1 MSDHAGARVRFQ
13 APRLRN
19 ANFAAFSLQTAITK
33 EEPMKNFLRL
43 DGRSIL
49 SVPYMYIDHKDY
61 LADSLLTQNHVSV
74 RFGSEFSRDNSPY
87 HIIICKVRKKDTAE
101 FEKSMEL
108 LCNKMLLFGHNDYM
122 EFCNGIMETLEP
134 VSYTHLTLPTKRIV

>member
-1 MSDHAGARVRFQ
+1 
-13 APRLRN
+13 
-19 ANFAAFSLQTAITK
+19 
-33 EEPMKNFLRL
+33 MKNFLRL

-74 RFGSEFSRDNSPY
+74 RFGSEFSRDNSSY
-87 HIIICKVRKKDTAE
+87 RIIICKVRKKDTAE

-122 EFCNGIMETLEP
+122 ESTIT
-134 VSYTHLTLPTKRIV
+134 SWKHWDRIEVPHEEIICSDQQTE

>member
-1 MSDHAGARVRFQ
+1 
-13 APRLRN
+13 
-19 ANFAAFSLQTAITK
+19 
-33 EEPMKNFLRL
+33 MKNFLRL

-87 HIIICKVRKKDTAE
+87 RIIICKVRKKDTAE
-101 FEKSMEL
+101 FEKSMDTTITW
-108 LCNKMLLFGHNDYM
+108 NSAITSWKHWD
-122 EFCNGIMETLEP
+122 
-134 VSYTHLTLPTKRIV
+134 RIEVPHEEIICSEQQTE

>member
-1 MSDHAGARVRFQ
+1 
-13 APRLRN
+13 
-19 ANFAAFSLQTAITK
+19 
-33 EEPMKNFLRL
+33 MKNFLRL

-87 HIIICKVRKKDTAE
+87 RIILCKVRRKDTAK
-101 FEKSMEL
+101 FEKSMESL
-108 LCNKMLLFGHNDYM
+108 YNKMLLFGHNDYWISAM
-122 EFCNGIMETLEP
+122 TSWRSL
-134 VSYTHLTLPTKRIV
+134 SRIEVPHEEIICSDQQTE

>member
-101 FEKSMEL
+101 FE
-108 LCNKMLLFGHNDYM
+108 
-122 EFCNGIMETLEP
+122 
-134 VSYTHLTLPTKRIV
+134 